1 MFRLFKAKQSDNID
15 ADRHCT
21 EGDYANAPDA
31 ILNDGGIRQ
40 SSVAEV
46 TNVIYKFFASMH
58 TQLSRQN
65 RLLSKTLKTSE
76 IHFAELKNYFN
87 IAATC
92 QKQTAELANQSIERH
107 ALHPAI
113 LTVDLLADLISQIA
127 RQADT
132 LINNQDISPSL
143 APLMP
148 LISDAAKIADSK
160 KAQLEIQTVSPVDG
174 DNLDSS
180 LHEIVKAIT
189 TDDEGK
195 NKKVHDTIAAGIVYR
210 GKILRPAKISVYR
223 FSGKVAADKNSK
235 D

>member
-1 MFRLFKAKQSDNID
+1 MFRLFKAKQFDKVD

-21 EGDYANAPDA
+21 EGDYVNTPDA

-65 RLLSKTLKTSE
+65 RLLSKVLKARDE
-76 IHFAELKNYFN
+76 DLAALKNCFYTV
-87 IAATC
+87 ADC
-92 QKQTAELANQSIERH
+92 QKQTAELANQFIERH

-113 LTVDLLADLISQIA
+113 LTVDLLANLISQIA
-127 RQADT
+127 HQADA

-143 APLMP
+143 TTLMP
-148 LISDAAKIADSK
+148 LILDAAKIADSK
-160 KAQLEIQTVSPVDG
+160 KAQLEIQVVSPVDG
-174 DNLDSS
+174 DDLDSS
-180 LHEIVKAIT
+180 LHEIVQVIA
-189 TDDEGK
+189 TDDESK
-195 NKKVHDTIAAGIVYR
+195 NKKVHSTIVAGAAYR
-210 GKILRPAKISVYR
+210 GKILRPARISVYR
-223 FSGKVAADKNSK
+223 FSGNVAADKNSK

>member
-1 MFRLFKAKQSDNID
+1 MFRLFKTKQVDKID
-15 ADRHCT
+15 ADRHCA
-21 EGDYANAPDA
+21 EGDHADTQDA
-31 ILNDGGIRQ
+31 ILNDGGIKQ

-65 RLLSKTLKTSE
+65 RLLSKVLKTSE
-76 IHFAELKNYFN
+76 IHFAELENYFN

-132 LINNQDISPSL
+132 LINNKDIESSL
-143 APLMP
+143 VPLSH
-148 LISDAAKIADSK
+148 LILDAAKIADSK
-160 KAQLEIQTVSPVDG
+160 KAQLEIQAVSPVDG
-174 DNLDSS
+174 DDLDSS
-180 LHEIVKAIT
+180 LHEIVKAIA
-189 TDDEGK
+189 TDDESK

-210 GKILRPAKISVYR
+210 GKILHPAKVSVYR
-223 FSGKVAADKNSK
+223 FSGKVAADKKNE
-235 D
+235 